1 MHQKKGG
8 WPLICRL
15 CVTVGRDRDEIIIHN
30 NYNNEQYQC
39 WQTIGRAN
47 KIYRVR
53 QIKVIPCRVLLI
65 SQQRR
70 RIFTREFTQLFVI
83 HIYV

>member
-47 KIYRVR
+47 KIYD
-53 QIKVIPCRVLLI
+53 
-65 SQQRR
+65 
-70 RIFTREFTQLFVI
+70 
-83 HIYV
+83 